1 MERSADDSSGP
12 PVRVLLVSHT
22 CQVRSQGQMKA
33 AWLATLPGIQLHVV
47 TPDRWIDDYGA
58 WRSAE
63 TPTTKAFSFEVLK
76 CRLPYV
82 GPFKR
87 YLHHYPKFADVL
99 REFKPD
105 VIDIWE
111 EPWGVVS
118 GHICRLRQRIL
129 PSARIISETEQNI
142 DKKLPLP
149 FEKIRR
155 YSLRHADFV
164 IARNAEAVEVTRKKG
179 FVGPAEIV
187 PNAVDVDLFHPLDRQ
202 QCRDALGFK
211 GFVAAYVGRMIEE
224 KGLMDMLDALPH
236 LDADVHL
243 AFVGAGPFL
252 PALKQRVAETG
263 REKQVSFLAGRPL
276 EELPAVMN
284 AIDAL
289 VLPSRTTAS
298 WKEQFG
304 RVIIE
309 AHACQTPVLGSDS
322 GAIPDVVGQGGLI
335 FSERNPA
342 ALAGAIMTLKN
353 DPGLVRQM
361 GLAGWRQVH
370 DHYTWQR
377 VASQMH
383 DIYMKVAGRPADVN
397 SVRAGSP
404 PTSGGTPNPAA
415 HAS

>member
-1 MERSADDSSGP
+1 MNQLQNQSPTQSVSDDASSAP

-33 AWLATLPGIQLHVV
+33 AWLATLPGVRLHVV

-58 WRSAE
+58 WRGAE
-63 TPTTKAFSFEVLK
+63 TPATDAFTFQILK

-82 GPFKR
+82 GPVKL
-87 YLHHYPKFADVL
+87 YLHHYPKFAQVL

-111 EPWGVVS
+111 EPWGLVS
-118 GHICRLRQRIL
+118 GHICWLRQRVL
-129 PSARIISETEQNI
+129 PSAKIISETEQNI

-149 FEKIRR
+149 FEKLRH
-155 YSLRHADFV
+155 YSLCHADFV
-164 IARNAEAVEVTRKKG
+164 IARNAEAVKVTRSKG
-179 FVGPAEIV
+179 FTGPAEIV
-187 PNAVDVDLFHPLDRQ
+187 PNAVDVDLFHPLDRLK
-202 QCRDALGFK
+202 CRETLGLK

-224 KGLMDMLDALPH
+224 KGLMDMLDALPL
-236 LDADVHL
+236 LDSGVQL
-243 AFVGAGPFL
+243 AFVGSGPFL
-252 PALKQRVAETG
+252 PALKARVAESG
-263 REKQVSFLAGRPL
+263 RANQVTFLDGRPL

-309 AHACQTPVLGSDS
+309 AHACQTPVIGSSS
-322 GAIPDVVGQGGLI
+322 GAIPDVVGKGGLI
-335 FSERNPA
+335 FPERDPV

-353 DPGLVRQM
+353 NPAQSRDM
-361 GLAGWRQVH
+361 GLAGWQQVH
-370 DHYTWQR
+370 DFYTWQR
-377 VASQMH
+377 VASQMR

-397 SVRAGSP
+397 SVRAGVR
-404 PTSGGTPNPAA
+404 
-415 HAS
+415 